1 MFDLSTSLN
10 EKRRSWIKA
19 NEILKQTNKQKQNNK
34 LHGGLL
40 VAKWKTHIL
49 QCENMT
55 LKDLDLNENMYIK
68 VGMKLKNVTYLSLM
82 FYQTY
87 YSHAMY
93 TKLDNEG

>member
-1 MFDLSTSLN
+1 M
-10 EKRRSWIKA
+10 I
-19 NEILKQTNKQKQNNK
+19 
-34 LHGGLL
+34 
-40 VAKWKTHIL
+40 
-49 QCENMT
+49 